1 MRLDSPLTDVTG
13 IGPKTAQLYHRL
25 GLVTIGDLINHYP
38 RRYDDFSHISFIRGL
53 KPGLVTVKAR
63 LIDCAGH
70 YARRGL
76 HISWA
81 VVSDQTGSLRVV
93 WFNQPYRLRYLKRH
107 QTYYLSGDY
116 DLKNGRLALYN
127 PSIEPLSS
135 PAVQTARV
143 RPVYPTTKGLSN
155 PQIRQTFGRIRDLI
169 VRVPEDLP
177 EWLVKD
183 AQLEPLS
190 DALELLHFP
199 RQSSDIKL
207 ARNNIG
213 FREIFSLSLASQLIE
228 ANLSRSRSRPLTIN
242 HQLLAD
248 IIDQLPFDLTAGQ
261 KKITNQL
268 LESMTGS
275 RPLNSLIQGD
285 VGSGKTVIIALVA
298 LNAVYQSGQVVV
310 MAPTAILADQHYQ
323 TFQRLFGTWL
333 TDNQLRLLTASTPAK
348 EKQQI
353 RVDLERGQCRLVIG
367 THALISQQLTFNSL
381 DLVVIDEQHRFGVE
395 QRRQLLQLG
404 GRFSPHTLTVSA
416 TPIPRSLKLVLYNE
430 LDIFRLTDKPS
441 GRKPIKTKI
450 VSLSQRLDVYRR
462 VLPQAGP
469 KNQVYIVC
477 PAIDADR
484 IEDSL
489 VKTAQTISQ
498 IIPSTKFAQL
508 HGRQK
513 ATDRQAIMAGFVAG
527 RYNVLLTTSIIEAGL
542 DIKTVTTIIILSPQ
556 RFGLAQMHQLRGRVG
571 RNSSQAICY
580 LASADN
586 LSPSRRLQALLDC
599 DDGFELSNIDLEIRG
614 PGAIYGTQQWGKL
627 DLSLAPLSDTKM
639 VEKARFL
646 AGQFISR
653 SEQLSDYPRLAVRI
667 KHYQQVTKLN

>member
-1 MRLDSPLTDVTG
+1 MQLGSPLTDVAG

-38 RRYDDFSHISFIRGL
+38 RRYDDFSQISFIRDL

-63 LIDCAGH
+63 LIDCAGN

-116 DLKNGRLALYN
+116 DLKSGRLALYN

-135 PAVQTARV
+135 SAVQTARI

-155 PQIRQTFGRIRDLI
+155 PQIRQTFSRIRDLI
-169 VRVPEDLP
+169 AKVPEDLP
-177 EWLVKD
+177 EWLVED
-183 AQLEPLS
+183 AQLDPLNQ
-190 DALELLHFP
+190 ALELLHFP
-199 RQSSDIKL
+199 RQSADIKL
-207 ARNNIG
+207 AKNNIG

-228 ANLSRSRSRPLTIN
+228 ANLSRSKSRPLVIK
-242 HQLLAD
+242 HQLLAN
-248 IIDQLPFDLTAGQ
+248 IIAQLPFELTAGQ

-268 LESMTGS
+268 LESMTNTK
-275 RPLNSLIQGD
+275 PLNSLIQGD
-285 VGSGKTVIIALVA
+285 VGSGKTVIIAVVA
-298 LNAVYQSGQVVV
+298 LNIIHQLGQVAL
-310 MAPTAILADQHYQ
+310 MAPTAILANQHYQ
-323 TFQRLFGTWL
+323 TFRRLFGAWL
-333 TDNQLRLLTASTPAK
+333 PDNQLKLLTATTPTK
-348 EKQQI
+348 ERQQI
-353 RVDLERGQCRLVIG
+353 MADLKRGQCRLVIG
-367 THALISQQLTFNSL
+367 THALISQQLPFRSL
-381 DLVVIDEQHRFGVE
+381 DLVVIDEQHRFGVQ

-430 LDIFRLTDKPS
+430 LDIFRLTDKPP
-441 GRKPIKTKI
+441 GRKPIKTEI
-450 VSLSQRLDVYRR
+450 VSLNQRLDIYRQ

-489 VKTAQTISQ
+489 VKTVQTISQ
-498 IIPSTKFAQL
+498 IIPPTKFASL

-513 ATDRQAIMAGFVAG
+513 ATDRQAIMANFVAG
-527 RYNVLLTTSIIEAGL
+527 RHNVLLTTSIIEAGL

-571 RNSSQAICY
+571 RNSKQAICY

-586 LSPSRRLQALLDC
+586 LPPSRRLRALLDC

-627 DLSLAPLSDTKM
+627 DLSLAPLSDSKM
-639 VEKARFL
+639 VERARFL
-646 AGQFISR
+646 ASQFIFR
-653 SEQLSDYPRLAVRI
+653 GEQLSDYPQLAQRI